1 MNLHGVPFRLH
12 LAQTS
17 TDVKSSLR
25 LSSLGLCL
33 RRIWRSPNFQVVSD
47 LLLFELTY
55 MSASQFHTSSACV
68 SSLFL
73 PVCLSWICVRMC
85 LGKMFADTSFV
96 PNFWQQ
102 WESFPAFWA
111 TPGST
116 TFRKFR
122 GRDCDLSLST
132 ESRAFGSFGI
142 CMSIFQV

>member
-1 MNLHGVPFRLH
+1 MPRL
-12 LAQTS
+12 
-17 TDVKSSLR
+17 
-25 LSSLGLCL
+25 
-33 RRIWRSPNFQVVSD
+33 RSPNFQVVSD

-55 MSASQFHTSSACV
+55 MSASQFHTSSKAFV

-73 PVCLSWICVRMC
+73 PVRLSWVCVRVC

-102 WESFPAFWA
+102 WEPFPAFWA
-111 TPGST
+111 APGPA

-122 GRDCDLSLST
+122 GQDCDLSLCT
-132 ESRAFGSFGI
+132 ESRAFSSFGI